1 MVLNVH
7 RNHKAYW
14 GLGVWGRLYTYHY
27 TCIKMGND
35 KSHFSVSLIVRDS
48 VTKQC
53 PQTIM
58 FKEKGELK
66 WNFTEVLLVIA

>member
-1 MVLNVH
+1 M
-7 RNHKAYW
+7 
-14 GLGVWGRLYTYHY
+14 GVGGGGEIIYLSLHFHHQNDP
-27 TCIKMGND
+27 CIKMGND

-66 WNFTEVLLVIA
+66 WN

>member
-1 MVLNVH
+1 MGGGGEIVYLSLHFHHQNDP
-7 RNHKAYW
+7 
-14 GLGVWGRLYTYHY
+14 
-27 TCIKMGND
+27 CIKMDND

-66 WNFTEVLLVIA
+66 WN

>member
-1 MVLNVH
+1 
-7 RNHKAYW
+7 
-14 GLGVWGRLYTYHY
+14 
-27 TCIKMGND
+27 MGND

-66 WNFTEVLLVIA
+66 WNCTEVLLLTSLMPYR